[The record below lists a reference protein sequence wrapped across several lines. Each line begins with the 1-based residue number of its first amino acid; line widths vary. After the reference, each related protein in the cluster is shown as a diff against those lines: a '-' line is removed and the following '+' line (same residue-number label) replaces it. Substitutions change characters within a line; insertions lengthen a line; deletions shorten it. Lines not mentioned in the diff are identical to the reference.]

1 MNLGEKIYQLRNERN
16 MSQGDLAD
24 KLDVSRQSVSK
35 WENNTAVPDL
45 DKLIKLCDVF
55 EISLDE
61 ITGREIPEEKPIS
74 IIRETKKDLTKT
86 QLIGCI
92 LIGIGIISFL
102 MPFGVFFAP
111 SILICGI
118 ICLTV
123 RKNPWYWCIW
133 VVFLPIFFIMSW
145 AMALEIV
152 SLIIETAFLV
162 VMAVITY
169 KAFKDTEI
177 VIPER
182 KSIVILASSIVYDL
196 LYALFRLNKFEVVD
210 FWKQEIIIDDGV
222 SSEMVTSSFA
232 DVFLDIFLIVGA
244 GLSMIG
250 IICSVKNLRKSDK

>member
-1 MNLGEKIYQLRNERN
+1 MNLGEKIYELRTKKNL
-16 MSQGDLAD
+16 SQGDLAD

-45 DKLIKLCDVF
+45 DKLIKICDIF

-61 ITGREIPEEKPIS
+61 ITGRETPKEKT
-74 IIRETKKDLTKT
+74 IIRIEEIKKDLTRI
-86 QLIGCI
+86 QFLGCI
-92 LIGIGIISFL
+92 LIGVGIISFL

-123 RKNPWYWCIW
+123 KKNPWYWCIW

-145 AMALEIV
+145 AMALGMV

-162 VMAVITY
+162 VMAVVTY
-169 KAFKDTEI
+169 KAFRDTEI
-177 VIPER
+177 IIPER

-196 LYALFRLNKFEVVD
+196 LYVLFRLNKFEVVD

-222 SSEMVTSSFA
+222 SGEMVTSSFA
-232 DVFLDIFLIVGA
+232 NVFLDIFLIVGA

-250 IICSVKNLRKSDK
+250 IICSVKNLRKSNK